1 MFVRTTLCAAAAFGL
16 SAFVAA
22 ADPMAIT
29 TEKAFRDAVVDR
41 PLMLGKNELT
51 INSAG
56 QLTGTIGGEPIT
68 ASKWIWDRDK
78 FCRVVKTK
86 ARDFPS
92 ECQTVS
98 IDGDTVT
105 FGGKNSWT
113 IR

>member
-1 MFVRTTLCAAAAFGL
+1 MFVTRALCATAAFGL

-29 TEKAFRDAVVDR
+29 TEEAFREAVVDR

-68 ASKWIWDRDK
+68 ASKWMWDRDK
-78 FCRVVKTK
+78 FCRAIKTK

-98 IDGDTVT
+98 VDGDKVM
-105 FGGKNSWT
+105 FNGKNAWT
-113 IR
+113 IQ